1 MTKYTYPGQ
10 GFGNELLWCSFSLK
24 SSLFGVTRGDGE
36 TFRWSLGKGDCL
48 DADNGNGVDD
58 ADDALGTTAAL
69 AVIGDTLF
77 NGDKVFLFK
86 EGAVTLGPLVITEV
100 VAVTAGEV
108 IEQVV
113 FVLSVMTEDVDRAQV
128 VVVGDVVVVEARVLV
143 EVMVRLLVEEVV
155 TVVENEL
162 LHVDLVKGK
171 THSPVIKLLLLWKDF
186 KIWIIKRC
194 TMEKKKKNET
204 CKIRT

>member
-113 FVLSVMTEDVDRAQV
+113 FVLSVMTEDVDKAQV
-128 VVVGDVVVVEARVLV
+128 VVVGDVVVTVVEARVLV
-143 EVMVRLLVEEVV
+143 DVMVRLLVEEVV

-171 THSPVIKLLLLWKDF
+171 THSPVTENIITMKRFQNLNYWK
-186 KIWIIKRC
+186 
-194 TMEKKKKNET
+194 MYNGKKKKTKLVN
-204 CKIRT
+204 